1 MAKREKIYLTTVQAE
16 RLRGLADDIEW
27 LREEIRRATLVG
39 IDVKSL
45 EERFEKTTTI
55 RNRMLEEYVK

>member
-1 MAKREKIYLTTVQAE
+1 MAKREKIYLTDEQTT

-27 LREEIRRATLVG
+27 LREEIRLATLVG